1 MWEISIS
8 DQIFTS
14 LYSICLGVIL
24 CVCYDILRSFRRA
37 TNSGTVAIFLGDIL
51 YFTVSA
57 FVVFIFL
64 LARTNGEIRGYVLLC
79 TLLGFVIFRVT
90 ISRFVVMIIT
100 FFMSLIVRGLRI
112 ASYYIL
118 KFLFSVGEYFIK
130 FLKFSQK
137 KCIRA
142 LKTLKKLLKSIRQLL
157 YTKQNKRNMGE

>member
-14 LYSICLGVIL
+14 LYSVCLGIIL

-37 TNSGTVAIFLGDIL
+37 ISSGDIAIFLGDIL

-79 TLLGFVIFRVT
+79 TLAGFVLFRVT
-90 ISRFVVMIIT
+90 LSSFIVMPIT
-100 FFMSLIVRGLRI
+100 FLLSLIVRGLRL
-112 ASYYIL
+112 AGFYIL
-118 KFLFSVGEYFIK
+118 RFLFCLGEYFMR
-130 FLKFSQK
+130 FLKISQK
-137 KCIRA
+137 KSASA